1 MEALSPASKACSGG
15 VAWSDISRGMG
26 RPPTMRN
33 RCAHS
38 GGAGNTR
45 WAPPRPGGYP
55 VTTAVISRQQVED
68 FSARPLLDA
77 WRLDDWLLFDDD
89 AVRGAVQRRD

>member
-1 MEALSPASKACSGG
+1 
-15 VAWSDISRGMG
+15 
-26 RPPTMRN
+26 
-33 RCAHS
+33 
-38 GGAGNTR
+38 
-45 WAPPRPGGYP
+45 